1 MLNKQPAYF
10 IFLFFTAIS
19 LILISLYNY
28 IKMNMSVMPDCRAT
42 LKIDISDDRSSLNGY
57 YLLSIIPDD
66 NNPHHHSFSMTGE
79 INFNHK
85 KYIISRKLLI
95 EYKQQGSHFFSRVK
109 SIYIDP
115 NDQAGNDIY
124 IRGLPQLEQIYFTR
138 IKRLDDKNYILE
150 ENYSPMFIC
159 TI

>member
-1 MLNKQPAYF
+1 MSNNRPARLV
-10 IFLFFTAIS
+10 FLLLTTIVLVF
-19 LILISLYNY
+19 ISLYSY
-28 IKMNMSVMPDCRAT
+28 IKISTPIVPDCRAT
-42 LKIDISDDRSSLNGY
+42 LKIDISDDRSSLSGY
-57 YLLSIIPDD
+57 YLLSVIPSAE
-66 NNPHHHSFSMTGE
+66 NNNQHSFIMTGE

-109 SIYIDP
+109 NIYIDP
-115 NDQAGNDIY
+115 NDQAGDDIY
-124 IRGLPQLEQIYFTR
+124 IRGLPQLNQIYFTR
-138 IKRLDDKNYILE
+138 VKKLNDKNYIFE